1 MTTKSTDT
9 KPQTKPKSDLKAV
22 DKVIACLADESTP
35 STARY
40 FAYSNVN
47 GQVTGQTATVC
58 FNSINGFCG
67 RNKGLG
73 IIFQGYGGFEKGDR
87 WRAASEADLYTNI
100 AMPFVMVDHGHYN
113 KESLEWLK
121 ALLDPEGPFKSL
133 LPIMLEKDPEAVQA
147 RRAFIFPDSCLIPA
161 RLTWC
166 FAIASRL
173 GFANP
178 RVLWRYLHM
187 RDRGL
192 DSRTSLLI
200 AGGFEHQVVAGKLSG
215 KIIKSYTSGF
225 LGVDVT
231 AYAGRFLTS
240 NPVVDTTIGEG
251 SNPNTYNSSKV
262 FESGKMDLKKMTF
275 DSWEEVIE
283 YTQARGREQSQELK
297 IAA

>member
-1 MTTKSTDT
+1 
-9 KPQTKPKSDLKAV
+9 
-22 DKVIACLADESTP
+22 
-35 STARY
+35 
-40 FAYSNVN
+40 
-47 GQVTGQTATVC
+47 
-58 FNSINGFCG
+58 
-67 RNKGLG
+67 
-73 IIFQGYGGFEKGDR
+73 
-87 WRAASEADLYTNI
+87 
-100 AMPFVMVDHGHYN
+100 
-113 KESLEWLK
+113 
-121 ALLDPEGPFKSL
+121 
-133 LPIMLEKDPEAVQA
+133 
-147 RRAFIFPDSCLIPA
+147 
-161 RLTWC
+161 
-166 FAIASRL
+166 
-173 GFANP
+173 
-178 RVLWRYLHM
+178 M